1 MAYPLSEAA
10 TLDLQTQ
17 LQQAVV
23 ACTERCLYHSAKW
36 AAELLN
42 SFPESDQ
49 DGQNLDA
56 TKKAAKGKSQVG
68 SGQDT
73 TGQDTLSQKSLF
85 LALYAKYMSGE
96 KLRDEESE
104 MILGPQDGGVAV
116 NKELVGINQKLED
129 WFRSHPDSNDSQGWL
144 EYLYGVVLA
153 KGKNEADAKKWFIRS
168 IHRYSYNWGAWQEL
182 ANLIESADELT
193 SIAKQLPENLMTYI
207 FHIYTCQELYIANDQ
222 IHQQLDQIQEYFPNN
237 AFLKTQRALLWYH
250 VKGTKSPVHQPHLPL
265 LLHRA
270 NPVPTDFVRA
280 ETIFT
285 SLLKTDPFRLDA
297 LDHYSNILF
306 VMGRTPQLASLAQLA
321 SQTDRFR
328 PETCVVVGNY
338 YSLKSEHEKAVIY
351 FRRALTLDRTFLSA
365 WTLMGHE
372 YTEMKNTHAAIESY
386 RRAVDANRRDY
397 RAWYGLGQTYEL
409 LEMYAYAL
417 WYYQR
422 AAALRSHDPKM
433 WHAVGSCFARVGRLP
448 NAVRAYKRALAV
460 GAFHEAGVAA
470 PGGPFGSELET
481 TAEAGWQRGAAA
493 LDPET
498 LWQIA
503 GLYER
508 MGDREEAAAYVELT
522 LAQEEGPEG
531 VLEGEGEKR
540 AISARFSCSSRPSR
554 K

>member
-1 MAYPLSEAA
+1 MAYPLSQAA
-10 TLDLQTQ
+10 KLELQTQ

-42 SFPESDQ
+42 SFPESEQ
-49 DGQNLDA
+49 DGQKLDSGLYMSDNTSNISLQSPPVNRNASASNLSPREA
-56 TKKAAKGKSQVG
+56 HLEERERHRYLLAQSFFNCKEFHRCAAVFLPKVIPNPTASSNTPSKAKKATKGKSQVG
-68 SGQDT
+68 TGKNT
-73 TGQDTLSQKSLF
+73 TEQDTLSQKSLF
-85 LALYAKYMSGE
+85 LALYAKYMLGE

-116 NKELVGINQKLED
+116 NKELVGINQALED
-129 WFRSHPDSNDSQGWL
+129 WFRRHPDSSESQGWL

-153 KGKNEADAKKWFIRS
+153 KGKNEADAKKWLIRS
-168 IHRYSYNWGAWQEL
+168 IHSYSYNWGAWQEL

-193 SIAKQLPENLMTYI
+193 SIAEQLPKNLMTYI

-222 IHQQLDQIQEYFPNN
+222 IHQQLDQIQEYFPKN

-250 VKGTKSPVHQPHLPL
+250 VK
-265 LLHRA
+265 
-270 NPVPTDFVRA
+270 DFVRA
-280 ETIFT
+280 ETIFN

-306 VMGRTPQLASLAQLA
+306 VMVRTPQLASLAQHA

-409 LEMYAYAL
+409 LE
-417 WYYQR
+417 
-422 AAALRSHDPKM
+422 
-433 WHAVGSCFARVGRLP
+433 
-448 NAVRAYKRALAV
+448 
-460 GAFHEAGVAA
+460 
-470 PGGPFGSELET
+470 
-481 TAEAGWQRGAAA
+481 
-493 LDPET
+493 
-498 LWQIA
+498 
-503 GLYER
+503 
-508 MGDREEAAAYVELT
+508 
-522 LAQEEGPEG
+522 
-531 VLEGEGEKR
+531 
-540 AISARFSCSSRPSR
+540 
-554 K
+554 